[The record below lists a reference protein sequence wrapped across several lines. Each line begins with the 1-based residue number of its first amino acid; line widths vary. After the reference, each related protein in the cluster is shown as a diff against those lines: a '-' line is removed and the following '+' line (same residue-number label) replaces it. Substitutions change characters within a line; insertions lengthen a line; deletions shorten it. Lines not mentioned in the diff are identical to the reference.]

1 MIRLCREAGLPEPEF
16 SMSDGFVTTI
26 RRRSRGV
33 AREVTPEVPPEVAPE
48 VTREITG
55 EVAREVTREV
65 GRLQKYRLT
74 SEGRAVVAALERGK
88 SP

>member
-33 AREVTPEVPPEVAPE
+33 AREVTPEVPPKWPPKSP
-48 VTREITG
+48 G
-55 EVAREVTREV
+55 KSQ
-65 GRLQKYRLT
+65 GK
-74 SEGRAVVAALERGK
+74 SRGK
-88 SP
+88 SQGKSAACRSTA